1 MIHIN
6 DVTIAV
12 RGRVV
17 LKNCSALLPTASITH
32 LTGVNGSGK
41 TTLIRAIA
49 GIQKFSGSILFGTGS
64 RAVNDGDATTA
75 QPQGVARVRSTLY
88 VCFDD
93 APVFPYLSGY
103 ENIRMLLGRPLRRV
117 DLAAVA
123 PALADHSLLRMPARK
138 LSHGQRKRLHLVAAL
153 ASGARYLILDEAL
166 NGVDAPSVA
175 EVADALDSRAPDA
188 TVLMTGHHED
198 AYGGFTA
205 RRLELVDGQLIA
217 RGGVVGTAVINSN
230 GGVRGETTGT
240 RTDGASA

>member
-1 MIHIN
+1 MIEIS

-17 LKNCSALLPTASITH
+17 LKNCSALLPSATITH
-32 LTGVNGSGK
+32 LSGVNGSGK

-49 GIQKFSGSILFGTGS
+49 GIQKFSGSILFGSGN
-64 RAVNDGDATTA
+64 RAVHSGDATIVGPTD
-75 QPQGVARVRSTLY
+75 VARVRSTLY

-103 ENIRMLLGRPLRRV
+103 ENVRMLLGRPLRSV

-123 PALADHSLLRMPARK
+123 PALADHALLRMPARK
-138 LSHGQRKRLHLVAAL
+138 LSHGQRKRVHLVAAL

-166 NGVDAPSVA
+166 NGVDAPTVA
-175 EVADALDSRAPDA
+175 EVADALDSRAPEA

-198 AYGGFTA
+198 AYGGFTS
-205 RRLELVDGQLIA
+205 RRLELVDGQLIPQGIAAAAA
-217 RGGVVGTAVINSN
+217 RSEVQA
-230 GGVRGETTGT
+230 
-240 RTDGASA
+240 